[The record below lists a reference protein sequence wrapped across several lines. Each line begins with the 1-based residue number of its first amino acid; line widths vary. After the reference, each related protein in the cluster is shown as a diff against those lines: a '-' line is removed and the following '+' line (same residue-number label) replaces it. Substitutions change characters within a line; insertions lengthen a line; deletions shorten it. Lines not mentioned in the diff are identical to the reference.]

1 MRKKIFILLSR
12 VPYPLEKGDKL
23 RAFYQIREL
32 AKNHDVYLCALNDSP
47 VHPEAQKILLSY
59 VKDMRVFTFSKL
71 QVAFRLIKNIFSNK
85 PFQVA
90 YFYSRQ
96 TKNKI
101 NKYLAEVNPDH
112 VYCQLI
118 RMAEYTIHLDIDKT
132 LDYQDAFSAG
142 LLRRKKYASWI
153 IKPFLT
159 SEYNRVRKYEEKM
172 ANHFI
177 KKTII
182 SIPDRNLISSAN
194 KEEIQIIPNGVDYDF
209 FDCKSTEKKFD
220 VIFCGNMAYPP
231 NDDAA
236 CFLIQEIM
244 PLVWSSLP
252 DAKVV
257 IAGANPTGRIRR
269 LASPQVTITGWVD
282 DVRLYY
288 SASKI
293 MVAPLRI
300 GTGLQNKI
308 LEAMAMKVPVIASHH
323 ANQAVRANHGEQILT
338 AETQLEFAQQILS
351 LLNNDSLYNH
361 LIVNGLS
368 FVKDHYDWSTP
379 CKLLEKIITTPG
391 FTGNS

>member
-1 MRKKIFILLSR
+1 LLSR

-32 AKNHDVYLCALNDSP
+32 ARNHDVFLCALNDSP
-47 VHPEAQKILLSY
+47 VHSEARKILLSY
-59 VKDMRVFTFSKL
+59 VKELRVFTFSKL

-90 YFYSRQ
+90 YFYSHK
-96 TKNKI
+96 TKSKI
-101 NKYLAEVNPDH
+101 NRYLAEVNPDH

-118 RMAEYTIHLDIDKT
+118 RMAEYAMHLDIDKT

-142 LLRRKKYASWI
+142 LLRRKKYAAWI

-159 SEYNRVRKYEEKM
+159 TEYNRVRRYEEKM
-172 ANHFI
+172 ATLFI

-182 SIPDRNLISSAN
+182 SIPDRNLISCPN
-194 KEEIQIIPNGVDYDF
+194 KEEIQIIPNGVDYGF
-209 FDCKSTEKKFD
+209 FDCKGTEKKFD
-220 VIFCGNMAYPP
+220 VIFCGNMSYPP

-236 CFLIQEIM
+236 SFLIQEIM
-244 PLVWSSLP
+244 PLVWNSMP

-269 LASPQVTITGWVD
+269 LASPQVKVTGWVS

-288 SASKI
+288 SGSKI

-308 LEAMAMKVPVIASHH
+308 LEAMAMKVPVVASRL

-338 AETQLEFAQQILS
+338 AETPLEFAQQILS
-351 LLNNDSLYNH
+351 LLNNDPLYNH
-361 LIVNGLS
+361 LTVNGLN
-368 FVKDHYDWSTP
+368 FVKNQYDWSTP
-379 CKLLEKIITTPG
+379 CKLLEKIITTPE